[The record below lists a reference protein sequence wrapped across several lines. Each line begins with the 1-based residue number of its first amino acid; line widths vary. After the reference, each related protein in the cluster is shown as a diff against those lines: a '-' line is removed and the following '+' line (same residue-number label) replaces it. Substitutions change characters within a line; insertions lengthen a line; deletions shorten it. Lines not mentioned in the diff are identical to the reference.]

1 MERYAICLPQGL
13 AHDKSCKKKCLVAR
27 TLIGPHIFQY
37 GTKHFCGSSEKSNFI
52 NVSYIFIYLEYIIR
66 ECLNIFQI

>member
-1 MERYAICLPQGL
+1 MQYVCHKVWHMINLV
-13 AHDKSCKKKCLVAR
+13 KKICLVAR
-27 TLIGPHIFQY
+27 TLIGSHVFQY
-37 GTKHFCGSSEKSNFI
+37 GTKHFCGPSEKSNFI